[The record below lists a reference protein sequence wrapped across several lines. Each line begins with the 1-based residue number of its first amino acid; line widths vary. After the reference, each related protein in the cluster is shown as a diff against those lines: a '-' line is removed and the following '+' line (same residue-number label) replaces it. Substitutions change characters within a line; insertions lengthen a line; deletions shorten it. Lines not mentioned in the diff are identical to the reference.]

1 MYIEN
6 ATSLFALIDCNNFFV
21 SCERAFNPRL
31 LRKPVVVLSNND
43 GCVIARSEE
52 AKSLGIP
59 MGHPFYKIKNLCS
72 YENVAVFSSNFE
84 LYGDMSNRIMC
95 ILANMCPD
103 MEVYSID
110 EAFLKLNKLYLP
122 DIAAFIETIKK
133 RILQWTGIPVSIGVA
148 PTKTLAK
155 VATEIAKRQG
165 KPVILSKE
173 NTRAVLEN
181 FPVEDIWGIGRRWK
195 SKLKDMGITKAIH
208 LREMD
213 ITFARRCF
221 SVVGERIVLELR
233 GVSCL
238 DLTETQQ
245 PRKSLISSRSFG
257 RAVTTFDEM
266 AEAVSCHVAKAA
278 TRLRSQNSQAQ
289 CLTVQI
295 GTSLHHPHEAYYGG
309 SQTMMLPFPTFD
321 TRTLI
326 MAAKKVL
333 KSLFKPGENYRK
345 AGIILSSLSPQ
356 KLAEVTLFPLPSPDA
371 HVRPLLKAIDGI
383 NQKWGNDI
391 IVYGAQGLERTWQT
405 KPSHRSPRYTTCFQE
420 LLKVG

>member
-31 LRKPVVVLSNND
+31 LNKPVIVLSNND

-52 AKSLGIP
+52 AKNLGIL
-59 MGHPFYKIKNLCS
+59 MGCPFYKIKNLCAHES
-72 YENVAVFSSNFE
+72 VAVFSSNFE

-95 ILANMCPD
+95 ILADMCPD

-110 EAFLKLNKLYLP
+110 EAFLKLNNLYLT
-122 DIAAFIETIKK
+122 DIATFVETIKK

-155 VATEIAKRQG
+155 VATDIAKKQG
-165 KPVILSKE
+165 NPMILTKR
-173 NTRAVLEN
+173 NTPAILEN

-195 SKLKDMGITKAIH
+195 SKLRDMGVTKAIH

-213 ITFARRCF
+213 ISFARRCF
-221 SVVGERIVLELR
+221 SVVGERIILELR
-233 GVSCL
+233 GLSCL
-238 DLTETQQ
+238 DLTETQ

-257 RAVTTFDEM
+257 RCVATFDEI

-278 TRLRSQNSQAQ
+278 TRLRSQNSHAQ
-289 CLTVQI
+289 CLTVHI
-295 GTSLHHPHEAYYGG
+295 HTNLHYPYETYYGG
-309 SQTMMLPFPTFD
+309 SQTVMLPSPTSD
-321 TRTLI
+321 TKIFIT
-326 MAAKKVL
+326 AAKKVL

-345 AGIILSSLSPQ
+345 AGIILSGLSPQ
-356 KLAEVTLFPLPSPDA
+356 KLAEATLFPLPSIDT

-383 NQKWGNDI
+383 NHKWGSDT

-405 KPSHRSPRYTTCFQE
+405 KSSHRSPRYTTCFQE